1 MAYQVEN
8 HGVVEL
14 TEAGVEKIQQYPN
27 HVYNSQTK
35 PYSFAQRTWGSY
47 AFASLWVG
55 IIISIPVY
63 MLASG
68 LLANGMNWW
77 QALFTVVLGHTIVMV
92 PAVLL
97 GHFGTKYGANFPLLS
112 KFAFG
117 PKGNV
122 FPTLVRGILGC
133 FWFGIQCWIG
143 GTAVNSILS
152 VLIPSF
158 AHLKFGTYIAF
169 GLFLI
174 LNIWIGLKG
183 SGFIKVIE
191 NYLAIILLVLCFV
204 VLIWGSMRAGGFT
217 NVFRNPVA
225 RGNGGNFWHAFWPAL
240 TSMIAFDSTIA
251 LNMSDFTRHAK
262 SQKSQVV
269 GQLIGS
275 PFTTLF
281 IVLVS
286 IFGSVGSQIAFGT
299 AIWEP
304 ATLVSKFDNPIVV
317 VVFSFVIL
325 MAVLTTNVAG
335 NLIPAGIVFSSLW
348 GKVVKYKYA
357 IIAVGIF
364 GIITRPWQ
372 IIKNPTNYYNF
383 INTVATVLGPMT
395 GIYMVMYLQHFH
407 KDLDLVDLYRKDGG
421 QYYYR
426 NGWNILGVSILILVT
441 LFVLIGKFVP
451 SLHQIYDSSYI
462 IGVLLSTVLYYLFNK
477 LLNRQTVDDSELTE

>member
-1 MAYQVEN
+1 MTVFQKSN

-14 TEAGVEKIQQYPN
+14 TPAGLAEIKKYPGN
-27 HVYNSQTK
+27 VYSDQTQ
-35 PYSFAQRTWGSY
+35 PYAFEQRTWNTY

-68 LLANGMNWW
+68 LLSNGMNWW

-97 GHFGTKYGANFPLLS
+97 GHFGTKYGTNFPLLS

-152 VLIPSF
+152 VLIPGF
-158 AHLKFGTYIAF
+158 ADLSVNVYLSF

-174 LNIWIGLKG
+174 LNIIIGLKG
-183 SGFIKVIE
+183 SGFIKFIE
-191 NYLAIILLVLCFV
+191 NYLAV
-204 VLIWGSMRAGGFT
+204 VLIALCFIVIFWGSAKANGFF
-217 NVFRNPVA
+217 NVFKNPVA
-225 RGNGGNFWHAFWPAL
+225 QGNGGNFWHAFWPAL

-262 SQKSQVV
+262 SQKDQII
-269 GQLIGS
+269 GQLVGS

-304 ATLVSKFDNPIVV
+304 ATLVSKFDNPVV
-317 VVFSFVIL
+317 VIIFSLVIL

-348 GKVVKYKYA
+348 GKIVKYKYA
-357 IIAVGIF
+357 ILAVGLI
-364 GIITRPWQ
+364 GVVTRPWA
-372 IIKNPTNYYNF
+372 IIKNPDSYYNF

-395 GIYMVMYLQHFH
+395 GIYMVMYARTLKQPIN
-407 KDLDLVDLYRKDGG
+407 LVDLYRKDGG
-421 QYYYR
+421 QYYYT
-426 NGWNILGVSILILVT
+426 NGWNVSGVVVLILT
-441 LFVLIGKFVP
+441 TIFVLIGKFVP
-451 SLHQIYDSSYI
+451 SLHAIYDSSYI
-462 IGVLLSTVLYYLFNK
+462 LGVLLSAILYYVISKFQKPIDAEAL
-477 LLNRQTVDDSELTE
+477 D

>member
-1 MAYQVEN
+1 MA
-8 HGVVEL
+8 
-14 TEAGVEKIQQYPN
+14 
-27 HVYNSQTK
+27 
-35 PYSFAQRTWGSY
+35 
-47 AFASLWVG
+47 
-55 IIISIPVY
+55 
-63 MLASG
+63 
-68 LLANGMNWW
+68 
-77 QALFTVVLGHTIVMV
+77 

-152 VLIPSF
+152 VLIPGF
-158 AHLKFGTYIAF
+158 KQLTFGTYLSF
-169 GLFLI
+169 GLFLV
-174 LNIWIGLKG
+174 LNVWIGLKG

-191 NYLAIILLVLCFV
+191 NYLAVILLGLCFV
-204 VLIWGSMRAGGFT
+204 VLVWGSVKAGGFT
-217 NVFRNPVA
+217 QVFQNPVA
-225 RGNGGNFWHAFWPAL
+225 KGNGGNFWHAFWPAL

-262 SQKSQVV
+262 SQKAQVV
-269 GQLIGS
+269 GQLVGS

-304 ATLVSKFDNPIVV
+304 ATLVSKFENPIVV

-348 GKVVKYKYA
+348 GKVVKYKFA

-372 IIKNPTNYYNF
+372 IIKNPTNYYSF

-407 KDLDLVDLYRKDGG
+407 KDLDMIDLYRKDGG
-421 QYYYR
+421 HYYYR
-426 NGWNILGVSILILVT
+426 NGWNMLGVWILILVT
-441 LFVLIGKFVP
+441 IFVLLGKFIP
-451 SLHQIYDSSYI
+451 SFQQVYNSSYI
-462 IGVLLSTVLYYLFNK
+462 IGVLLSAGLYYFLNK
-477 LLNRQTVDDSELTE
+477 IIQHGTNDTPEYTE